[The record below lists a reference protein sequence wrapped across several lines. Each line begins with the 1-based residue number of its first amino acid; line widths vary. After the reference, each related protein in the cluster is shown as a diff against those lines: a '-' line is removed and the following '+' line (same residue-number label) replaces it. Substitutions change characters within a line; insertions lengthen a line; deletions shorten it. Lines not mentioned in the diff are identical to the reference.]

1 MTAKIDFSRILIEQG
16 SYIQKINLNRII
28 SELETEKIVATVA
41 ASKLREIND
50 EYEKS
55 IVLTGMLQGGREKDF
70 KAFLNILAKEKK
82 DSKFYDATKEFFSGF
97 TMFPGYEEYAAW
109 SNGKGMI
116 S

>member
-1 MTAKIDFSRILIEQG
+1 MLT
-16 SYIQKINLNRII
+16 INKSLADLLFRQ
-28 SELETEKIVATVA
+28 TF
-41 ASKLREIND
+41 
-50 EYEKS
+50 S
-55 IVLTGMLQGGREKDF
+55 IVLTGMLQGGREKYF